1 MVRVGHELHVCKAA
15 YGVIRYLMAVIP
27 PPDAGA
33 VKAGARMVE
42 FRG

>member
-15 YGVIRYLMAVIP
+15 YGVIRDMMTVIP

-33 VKAGARMVE
+33 VKSGAGMVE
-42 FRG
+42 